1 MLRVGE
7 GVTQFCR
14 PVSGIAMNAPGV
26 CPAVIPDDRIVERQ
40 ETVDFASCHGVVPS
54 LWPSWPVNSGPSAL
68 YTVGNPLSITLMEFF
83 QLFFGLLIVK
93 LGPVNRGRSAVAC

>member
-40 ETVDFASCHGVVPS
+40 ETVDFASCHSVVPS
-54 LWPSWPVNSGPSAL
+54 CCGLR
-68 YTVGNPLSITLMEFF
+68 
-83 QLFFGLLIVK
+83 GLLIVVRAHYT
-93 LGPVNRGRSAVAC
+93 LSVILCQ